1 MATDDIFK
9 RLAPMKNDRARLQ
22 ESYNRSCGVA
32 GDPLCHVACLF
43 ASLVHAVAHPGVP
56 NAIFVQEDPET
67 ARQHGM
73 ESCAVQ
79 ESFDTAW
86 YLLIEPHFADLQ
98 GVLFADHEKGRFR
111 QLALNLVLAADEE
124 VLAKARK
131 NESNHVNAAR
141 FLRHLMQSSVM
152 IHAMQPWE
160 SFLRWNERMFE
171 EKYKAFQED
180 RSLEDPTRTW
190 FKQTLDAFN
199 NYLFPLAL
207 RKAKLFGMHNGMTHI
222 RSNREQWIE
231 CGSIC
236 VDAMQKKIKSTY
248 KAA

>member
-1 MATDDIFK
+1 MATDDVFM
-9 RLAPMKNDRARLQ
+9 RLAPKKNDRTRLQ

-32 GDPLCHVACLF
+32 GDPLCYVASLF

-73 ESCAVQ
+73 ESCGVQ

-98 GVLFADHEKGRFR
+98 GAIFGNHDKATFR

-124 VLAKARK
+124 VIARSRK

-141 FLRHLMQSSVM
+141 FLRYSMQSSVM
-152 IHAMQPWE
+152 SHAMQPWE
-160 SFLRWNERMFE
+160 GFLRWNERMFE

-190 FKQTLDAFN
+190 FKETLDAFN
-199 NYLFPLAL
+199 SYLFPLAL
-207 RKAKLFGMHNGMTHI
+207 RKAKLFGIHNGMAHVK
-222 RSNREQWIE
+222 SNREQWIE
-231 CGSIC
+231 CGSLC
-236 VDAMQKKIKSTY
+236 VDAMKK
-248 KAA
+248 KAQSSYGAA